1 MIWDRK
7 MERIPFTKLSV
18 MNLELTVKETIQK
31 YRMFS
36 HGDGVLVAV
45 SGGPDSIALL
55 HVLSTMREESGLHLA
70 VAHLMHGIRGEAARE
85 DARFVAQAAQS
96 LAVPFHLK
104 EVDLPRMKAEKGKG
118 NIEAMA
124 REERYRFFA
133 SLAKELRIGAVAT
146 AHTRD
151 DQVETLLMWL
161 LRGSGRKGL
170 GGLPPVRRLVS
181 KGEASQELLLIRP
194 LIEASREEI
203 IEYLTERGLPYRTD
217 RTNFDPSPLR
227 NWIRLRL
234 LPQLRERAGVRLD
247 ERLAGLAD
255 LLRDEEKVL
264 RRVATKRFKRILDGA
279 ALSREALLQED
290 KAMQRRL
297 VRLWLERARG
307 DLKAIGFD
315 HVEKML
321 RLIAEGP
328 PQGRLSLPGRW
339 ELVRDYETVRL
350 ERRGAGSKPACYG
363 YTLPLEGQLMI
374 PEAGMKI
381 FSSRI
386 SFSADAWPQR
396 DVEEIFDLAF
406 LPDTLTVRN
415 FRAGDRFQPLGM
427 QGHKKLKDLFIE
439 KKVPLKVRATLP
451 LLLAGNEI
459 LWVPGYGR
467 SEVGRVRDET
477 KEVLKVRFEVCN
489 D

>member
-1 MIWDRK
+1 
-7 MERIPFTKLSV
+7 
-18 MNLELTVKETIQK
+18 
-31 YRMFS
+31 
-36 HGDGVLVAV
+36 
-45 SGGPDSIALL
+45 
-55 HVLSTMREESGLHLA
+55 
-70 VAHLMHGIRGEAARE
+70 
-85 DARFVAQAAQS
+85 
-96 LAVPFHLK
+96 
-104 EVDLPRMKAEKGKG
+104 
-118 NIEAMA
+118 
-124 REERYRFFA
+124 
-133 SLAKELRIGAVAT
+133 
-146 AHTRD
+146 
-151 DQVETLLMWL
+151 
-161 LRGSGRKGL
+161 
-170 GGLPPVRRLVS
+170 
-181 KGEASQELLLIRP
+181 
-194 LIEASREEI
+194 
-203 IEYLTERGLPYRTD
+203 
-217 RTNFDPSPLR
+217 
-227 NWIRLRL
+227 
-234 LPQLRERAGVRLD
+234 
-247 ERLAGLAD
+247 
-255 LLRDEEKVL
+255 
-264 RRVATKRFKRILDGA
+264 
-279 ALSREALLQED
+279 
-290 KAMQRRL
+290 
-297 VRLWLERARG
+297 
-307 DLKAIGFD
+307 
-315 HVEKML
+315 ML